1 MIRKRF
7 NERKRGRKRDI
18 ETERGGVKGHRKR
31 KKKSG
36 KEVEGEKGR

>member
-7 NERKRGRKRDI
+7 NERKRGRERDI

-31 KKKSG
+31 KKSG